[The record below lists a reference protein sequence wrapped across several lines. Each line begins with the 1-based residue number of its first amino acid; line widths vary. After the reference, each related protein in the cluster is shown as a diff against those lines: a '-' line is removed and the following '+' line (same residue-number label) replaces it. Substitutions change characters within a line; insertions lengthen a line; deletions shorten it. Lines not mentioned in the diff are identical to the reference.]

1 MPVLRNKEVAVGT
14 DEEAQAS
21 LGRPKN
27 YEDKAVQ
34 KIWSLASK

>member
-21 LGRPKN
+21 LGRTN
-27 YEDKAVQ
+27 RNQ
-34 KIWSLASK
+34 KL